1 MAHPRPPAAARVAK
15 APPPLAP
22 LQRAERWRIL
32 EALRR
37 HRGNR
42 LRAAEA
48 LGMPRRTFYRRLD
61 AHGIQP
67 AGASGRRTR
76 TRRRGPGTA

>member
-1 MAHPRPPAAARVAK
+1 MAHPRPPAAAARVAK
-15 APPPLAP
+15 APPPLTP
-22 LQRAERWRIL
+22 HQRAERWRIL

-61 AHGIQP
+61 AYGIQP
-67 AGASGRRTR
+67 AGTS
-76 TRRRGPGTA
+76 RRRRRPREA